1 MQLECTCREIAI
13 NRWESLMKG
22 GRPINYRWLKNKIRK
37 HLPELYGGLCLDF
50 YNPWEDQCRVTKTH
64 YILVHSATEYFIR
77 K

>member
-1 MQLECTCREIAI
+1 
-13 NRWESLMKG
+13 MKG

-37 HLPELYGGLCLDF
+37 YLPELYGDLCLDF